1 MDLDYPV
8 IAGIGAHTLVFPRT
22 QEIESASATDDVLP
36 PLTLYVHLPWCV
48 RKCPYCDFNS
58 HAVRDELPESQ
69 YIDALLEDLDV
80 EASRVTG
87 RSVHA
92 IFFGGGTPSLFSAA
106 GIARILDHAGSAL
119 TLSTDCE
126 ITLEANPG
134 TLESG
139 RFAGFRSAGVNRLS
153 IGVQSFDPTALKAL
167 GRIHDDVAA
176 RHALNEA
183 RRSGFE
189 RINID
194 LMHGLPGQ
202 TVAGAL
208 RDVEEAMAFDPGHVS
223 HYQLTLE
230 PNTAFHL
237 DPPVLP
243 DEDTLADIQDACH
256 QRLSDAGYGQY
267 EISAWARPGQ
277 ACRHNLNY
285 WRFGDYLGIGAGAH
299 GKLTLEDG
307 QVTRRWKKRH
317 PKAWTPPEG
326 TLVEG
331 ESVLDAD
338 TLAFEFM
345 LNALRLPDGFTE
357 PQFEARTGLRFDS
370 VRERL
375 AHAEQRGLLKNT
387 DNHWQPSPLGWRFL
401 NDLQALFLPP
411 ATLSH

>member
-1 MDLDYPV
+1 MNL
-8 IAGIGAHTLVFPRT
+8 
-22 QEIESASATDDVLP
+22 

-58 HAVRDELPESQ
+58 HAMRDELPESE
-69 YIDALLEDLDV
+69 YIDALLADLNE
-80 EASRVTG
+80 EASRVAG

-92 IFFGGGTPSLFSAA
+92 IFFGGGTPSLFSAS
-106 GIARILDHAGSAL
+106 GIGRILDQACSAL
-119 TLSTDCE
+119 ALSNDCE

-134 TLESG
+134 TVESG
-139 RFAGFRSAGVNRLS
+139 RFAGFRAAGVNRLS
-153 IGVQSFDPTALKAL
+153 IGVQSFDPAALSAL
-167 GRIHDDVAA
+167 GRVHDDVAA
-176 RHALNEA
+176 RHALDEA
-183 RRSGFE
+183 RRAGFD

-202 TVAGAL
+202 TVTGAL
-208 RDVEEAMAFDPGHVS
+208 RDVEEALAFDPGHVS

-230 PNTAFHL
+230 PNTAFHR

-256 QRLSDAGYGQY
+256 QRLADAGYDQY
-267 EISAWARPGQ
+267 EISAWARAGQ

-285 WRFGDYLGIGAGAH
+285 WHFGDYLGIGAGAH
-299 GKLTLEDG
+299 GKLTLKDG

-317 PKAWTPPEG
+317 PKAWTTPDG
-326 TLVEG
+326 TWVEG
-331 ESVLDAD
+331 EAALDTD

-345 LNALRLPDGFTE
+345 LNALRLRAGFTE
-357 PQFEARTGLRFDS
+357 SLFEAHTGLQFDQ
-370 VRERL
+370 VQGKL
-375 AHAEQRGLLKNT
+375 AQAQARGLMENT
-387 DNHWQPSPLGWRFL
+387 DEHWQPSALGWRFL